1 MGKLKN
7 KVGKMT
13 AYLAGAIRGPEDYIW
28 RKQFVEE
35 YQDELLFRIPSDLVT
50 SDMSK
55 LRKFG
60 SAAYMT
66 YRTDLDLI
74 DRSDIII
81 ANLLPMAEG
90 YPSEGT
96 MFEIGYSRAKG
107 KLIFAVADAKRK
119 EHPFIAFGIDGVY
132 SSFEEL
138 SGFLHQYLGVLE
150 GKCPVFSQI

>member
-1 MGKLKN
+1 LKK
-7 KVGKMT
+7 KVGQIT

-28 RKQFVEE
+28 RKKFVEE
-35 YQDELLFRIPSDLVT
+35 YQDEMLFRIPSDIVT
-50 SDMSK
+50 VDIAK

-74 DRSDIII
+74 DRSDIVV

-90 YPSEGT
+90 YPSTGT

-107 KLIFAVADAKRK
+107 KLIFAVADVKTK

-138 SGFLHQYLGVLE
+138 GKFLHQYLGILKGE
-150 GKCPVFSQI
+150 CPMFDQI